1 MNKNF
6 KLLVVEDDN
15 DINNLLKTILCK
27 QGYEVD
33 SAFSGTE
40 ATLLLKLNN
49 YDLILLDLMLPGING
64 EEVIKKIRQK
74 NNLPIIVLSAKGAIE
89 DKINALGLG
98 ADDYITKPFERL
110 ELLAR
115 VSSQLRRY
123 YELNPNNNIDNTIN
137 NESLCNNYISNIKS
151 TNNIIIVDEMKLNI
165 DAMSLNVKNNII
177 NLTAH
182 EYKIIQ
188 LLFSNP
194 NKVYSKDKLYELIWE
209 NNYYGE
215 DNTVSVHV
223 SNIRKKISK
232 YTDKD
237 YIKTIWGI
245 GYKLN
250 V

>member
-1 MNKNF
+1 MSKNF

-15 DINNLLKTILCK
+15 DINKLLKTILSK

-40 ATLLLKLNN
+40 AILLVKLNK

-64 EEVIKKIRQK
+64 EEVIQNIRKKY
-74 NNLPIIVLSAKGAIE
+74 NLPIIVLSAKGTIE
-89 DKINALGLG
+89 DKVNVFDLG

-110 ELLAR
+110 ELLVR

-123 YELNPNNNIDNTIN
+123 YKFNSNDISKYNNDKIANNENQNNN
-137 NESLCNNYISNIKS
+137 E
-151 TNNIIIVDEMKLNI
+151 NNIITIDELKLNI
-165 DAMSLNVKNNII
+165 NSMTLSINDNNIY
-177 NLTAH
+177 LTAH

-188 LLFSNP
+188 LLLSNP
-194 NKVYSKDKLYELIWE
+194 NKVYSKDKLYELVWK

-223 SNIRKKISK
+223 SNIRKKLLK
-232 YTDKD
+232 YTNKE
-237 YIKTIWGI
+237 YIKTVWGI